1 MERRIAGGASL
12 TLANGEVITI
22 NRGPGAAPA
31 RAAAEALTASGG
43 RGGQAAGRPGRDMS
57 AGATPNHGWDGLY
70 QVAPP
75 DGIYGPPAVL
85 YERESIH
92 ALERPRP

>member
-1 MERRIAGGASL
+1 
-12 TLANGEVITI
+12 
-22 NRGPGAAPA
+22 
-31 RAAAEALTASGG
+31 
-43 RGGQAAGRPGRDMS
+43 MS
-57 AGATPNHGWDGLY
+57 AGATPNDGWDGLY